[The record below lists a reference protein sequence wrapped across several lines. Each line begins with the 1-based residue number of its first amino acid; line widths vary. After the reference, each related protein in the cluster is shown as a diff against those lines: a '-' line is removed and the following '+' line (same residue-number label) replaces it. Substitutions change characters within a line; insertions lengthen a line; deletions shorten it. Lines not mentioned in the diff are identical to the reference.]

1 MKKTVLTNLW
11 LAGAKMFALFLLF
24 VISMDVVA
32 QATSNY
38 LISIKVRNLSWNYPG
53 ADPAL
58 APEGDFGFVVGGQFY
73 SLPEDFG
80 PNSGN
85 YVTDYNL
92 GVSLNDIVW
101 TGVVPVGASLAAPT
115 ANVIFQAYE
124 NDCGDLMS
132 FDTGFLDCG
141 LNEDDSNVDV
151 ILFIDWA
158 SYVTLDADGQYV
170 PGSYNIPFGE
180 LGPYNGGDGSSY
192 DVALQVTVVAV
203 EPPLESCDL
212 DAFPTGNGVTNGV
225 TYECLSETEG
235 QTSIVISGGTA
246 PYKIIGSGIYNAV
259 TGNPFN
265 FGVDPFG
272 LEVPAGN
279 FEFQVR
285 EGQPWTVTVI
295 DATGCIVA
303 QEGVMDLPN
312 PDFNVPFPLCTTDP
326 TVELYENNGA
336 YVPPFAPLNG
346 TFLGDAGVNDN
357 GDNVSA
363 TYDPFEAG
371 PGVHLVAY
379 CVELVAGGGNGYGP
393 GNYEEGCGI
402 CHTETIYVYPSFDG
416 YDATGNLIVDIGLQ
430 TGGSPQADAPLQ
442 VSYCLGHGDVT
453 LGLTNYTNIASL
465 FATLESEFDA
475 DHLIDEDDFFITWS
489 GPGITDNP
497 DGTAT
502 LAFGWGAN
510 EMPLGAHAI
519 QVTVGYP
526 NCPTDKVVIVNVLPN
541 FDATINDLATC
552 STEGNSFDLT
562 GLFGAT
568 TTAGGY
574 FYQVGAG
581 GALTAIP
588 SGSIPNGD
596 GTSVN
601 ILYSNTPDLTNVSQ
615 CNADDCINCDQATV
629 TFSGFTVDAS
639 FAVAGGP
646 EICRGSSP
654 LVDTVVDP
662 LVSEGQ
668 TSGAQASVGGSGL
681 PATLTSTANLGII
694 DPYGHINSLEITL
707 HYDGIA
713 GNTQGDHDGWTVTLP
728 GGVTFSEAD
737 GEGANGDN
745 LFDRT
750 ITWAE
755 IQAAYADAGLNID
768 DVYTGTN
775 APDLVGTCQPNDFEF
790 ELVTTSANS
799 AISIDVDY
807 RYVEPAGFVTAY
819 IWSTGTQLPAE
830 AISFDTETGEY
841 YLNTLFTDADGN
853 EWDLS
858 TYLDIRVVHT
868 TYSCDAQLPDGT
880 LCTESAEEIIK
891 VLPALN
897 ATIADFTACA
907 NAGAIDLEQMFIA
920 GTTSQG
926 GTFSSDGG
934 TLNGNYLTAA
944 EGTYTITYTI
954 GAGTGSDG
962 CDPVPGTATLTVEAA
977 ADPEFNYPT
986 TVCVGSIPA
995 LPAAASGTTSGLQV
1009 FDPQGNNISHAD
1021 FEAATVGGL
1030 YTIVQTTGPVGCQDE
1045 YTHEVLVVESPT
1057 AVSADAT
1064 VCRSQAVV
1072 DLTQFV
1078 AGSTM
1083 GGNFAGAGVAGNV
1096 LVLGTLDTTTVTY
1109 TVGSNGCEAS
1119 TTFTVTIVDQPNADF
1134 DITDQ
1139 ICEGTTVNLYD
1150 YTIEDGGSF
1159 TDNGEAVATPAAH
1172 TFSGSGLHNI
1182 VYTIGGGTS
1191 CTDSSQENVF
1201 VIGQST
1207 VTAEYGFICQSGDDG
1222 DFEIDL
1228 SQQLVDGNNSPNG
1241 GTFTMRRVPP
1251 FISEIEYNG
1260 GPQIDARDFIEVTG
1274 PAGLDLANYVLVFYK
1289 RMDYTNNSTFDDAV
1303 NSGAVYGVID
1313 FADLQPDQTVG
1324 ATAANGTIIDSE
1336 VNGLNGV
1343 AYGSVGVKYF
1353 DATPNNPGND
1363 VAPIGQTITGIA
1375 DGPAAVALVNKG
1387 ETTKLRDLD
1396 RILGNDDV
1404 VQFIGYGT
1412 SMTNTNAGIFSACD
1426 GPARSLVPAD
1436 INTVDGPGRSSQFTN
1451 ICWVNPNIDDPEVAY
1466 ATQLISAS
1474 VAAELTG
1481 SSCPLDVAD
1490 ANGNVWVQVWNGGE
1504 YTIPGCGIYT
1514 ADAEYIIALVQN
1526 VTSTGAGIPNYATVG
1541 DLTSAGSMNVGLRG
1555 DTPAEGYLAGRG
1567 HADELYFEY
1576 IAPNGDILDLD
1587 RLCHVLFT
1595 GGQIINTADYV
1606 NVENGDTNG
1615 DGTSNNNDDDEVE
1628 FTCETMTYTLPFGY
1642 QLLPGG
1648 PGTTQCGSNQ
1658 AIFYLTILMDGEEN
1672 WNNYSIDNPE
1682 GTLKT
1687 AVCDYSTTN
1696 LNTLIDDEVHW
1707 IAPIKAEGSVDE
1719 SETFTFEENVKDP
1732 LITELKY
1739 KSYADGCSFTAA
1751 DDHCVLYNYVDD
1763 NNTPFNG
1770 TDDQY
1775 TNLQFCDGIEISA
1788 PVGTELSCYAL
1799 VFYNNNDLLPQTPA
1813 NGAAFDVTYIAANG
1827 LPATTKVSNGRYMQ
1841 LYGLVDDDSNNGYPG
1856 GTIMTVP
1863 TWGLDAW
1870 NNYPYYAG
1878 ANPYDASNAYGQA
1891 NAPGEAGLYIDTN
1904 ENGAYDLND
1913 YAIEG
1918 PTGFEMYDGASFP
1931 WERGTECE
1939 KEDVGAR
1946 WFPIIDVPGNGLEEI
1961 GAVGL
1966 INTCTGKLVDFISW
1980 GGDICVETKED
1991 CSCAGPFEQLSTVQ
2005 IDTVQSTSCCDLRTL
2020 QLISASVAA
2029 ELTGSSC
2036 PLDVADA
2043 NGNVW
2048 VQVWNGGEYTIP
2060 GCGIYTADAE
2070 EFYQFSNSIGY
2081 YNCDLLEE
2089 AVSPDAP
2096 KEFTLDLSDLDIS
2109 DNYIVSNHVIEVT
2122 IGSQEEN
2129 YFQLYT
2135 YNIST
2140 GACGNLNSNDGDPG
2154 NVNIIPSNTP
2164 AANDGV
2170 DLDENGN
2177 TNLIT
2182 TVPGMSCGVPTHDNS
2197 VISDQAVGANGLL
2210 NSLEQAWD
2218 TNPNTINNLGSSY
2231 AYWDYDNPGVVN
2243 YLPGHSPELPGH
2255 SPENDNNPWSNGI
2268 QPSPIY
2274 MGTTIDNY
2282 GYPIYNGWGDDTP
2295 CMACSTDP
2303 NACIGDGEYAPV
2315 MYNTSGSHT
2324 YSGSYDAQGN
2334 PLGPHALQFNF
2345 ANGQGPL
2352 NIKGGCF
2359 NSFCTKLAKTTY
2371 TVSDLTAYLYNGN
2384 NIPGYEDGTIDGCR
2398 SLVHTRDHVTV
2409 TIRVK
2414 FDYHQC
2420 LPAGN
2425 FAGSDVNFNFDVDDE
2440 ETRDMPYWTFE
2451 PNGLADISPV
2461 AITYNVTNAH
2471 PIEDDD
2477 ATDDLACLD
2486 DDNDN
2491 VRTQDIEVLPSADA
2505 SLSQSSISVCTNSPN
2520 VNLNQYVSGTP
2531 GGTWSGNGVNNNSFD
2546 PTTAG
2551 TFTVTYSVEGCSEG
2565 ASTATM
2571 DIVVEQVGSI
2581 NLNGLATSVCSNDA
2595 ITLPAGATWTGQGVD
2610 GSTFTPDG
2618 PGSYVLSYS
2627 AGSGDCGVSGTH
2639 TISVYAPLAV
2649 TTTEAEGNG
2658 PNSRSV
2664 TLTISGGLAPYTVNG
2679 MAVGGNTYTASLPCD
2694 APYQFVVGSA
2704 ATSCSTIP
2712 VFGQTAPCAPQCT
2725 ADAGQL
2731 FLVSGTIGSGNNVNS
2746 CASGTIVLNAAGFNS
2761 EAVQTY
2767 AATDANGNVIALS
2780 STGVFNLT
2788 NASGEVTFWGVNFC
2802 PGTNVPNTV
2811 SGIQAA
2817 IGESLQITN
2826 GITVN
2831 IAPAITVEL
2840 TAECNTASGG
2850 YFVRMTVCGGD
2861 PTLNGFG
2868 SYTSNCLQTVIS
2880 GDLIISGGETCT
2892 TVVLAADASGTPFPA
2907 GASFSCSVGDG
2918 SLCEAAASI
2927 QMPATACGNNAANPN
2942 SGFTLADTPVVIDV
2956 LNNDDGIVAVT
2967 SVTNPAHGTA
2977 TINPN
2982 GTITYTPDPGFSG
2995 TDNFVYQGVDALGN
3009 TYTTN
3014 VTVVVQA
3021 SSTALLATWDHD
3033 CTPVNAGDNEY
3044 VVTVYVQGGTAPY
3057 TVSGSYNGILT
3068 TAGPVSFSVLDGN
3081 GFQVVVTDNAG
3092 NQFPIDQ
3099 SDIIACSKVA
3109 VDLLGFDGEVKTEG
3123 NYLTWITATETD
3135 NDYFTLEA
3143 SRDGVNFEVINI
3155 TDGAGNSNV
3164 AHNYNFMH
3172 KEAQNGVTYYRLST
3186 TDFNGQ
3192 IVHHDVITL
3201 TRGEVKFGIVE
3212 LFPVPAVVDLSIKFT
3227 TAGAGAVKANIYS
3240 VSGQLV
3246 ATKDVAAIKGMNTIK
3261 LDVAN
3266 FAAGTYYVTLND
3278 GNNVVTT
3285 KFVKQ

>member
-1 MKKTVLTNLW
+1 MKSYFNMKKTVLTNLW

-85 YVTDYNL
+85 YVADYNL

-212 DAFPTGNGVTNGV
+212 DAFPAGGGVV
-225 TYECLSETEG
+225 YECLSETEG
-235 QTSIVISGGTA
+235 QTSIIIADGTA

-259 TGNPFN
+259 TGNPFD

-312 PDFNVPFPLCTTDP
+312 PDFNVPSPLCTTDP
-326 TVELYENNGA
+326 TVELYEYNCA

-346 TFLGDAGVNDN
+346 TFFGDAGVNDN
-357 GDNVSA
+357 GDNCSA

-379 CVELVAGGGNGYGP
+379 CVEPVAGGGNGYGP
-393 GNYEEGCGI
+393 GFYEEGCGI

-416 YDATGNLIVDIGLQ
+416 YDATGNLIVDMGLQ
-430 TGGSPQADAPLQ
+430 TGGTPQADAPLQ

-453 LGLTNYTNIASL
+453 LGLTNYNNIAAL
-465 FATLESEFDA
+465 FATLEPEFDA
-475 DHLIDEDDFFITWS
+475 DGLIDEDDFFITWS

-541 FDATINDLATC
+541 FDATINNLATC
-552 STEGNSFDLT
+552 STEGEMFDLT
-562 GLFGAT
+562 GLFGAS

-588 SGSIPNGD
+588 SGMIPNGD

-737 GEGANGDN
+737 GAGANGDN

-880 LCTESAEEIIK
+880 LCTQSAEEIIK

-926 GTFSSDGG
+926 GTFSSSGG
-934 TLNGNYLTAA
+934 TLNGNYLTAG

-954 GAGTGSDG
+954 GAGTGNDG

-977 ADPEFNYPT
+977 TDPEFDYPT

-1009 FDPQGNNISHAD
+1009 FDPQGNNISHED
-1021 FEAATVGGL
+1021 FVAATVGGL
-1030 YTIVQTTGPVGCQDE
+1030 YTITQTTGPVGCQDE

-1083 GGNFAGAGVAGNV
+1083 GGNFSGTGVAGNV
-1096 LVLGTLDTTTVTY
+1096 LVLGTLSSSTITY
-1109 TVGSNGCEAS
+1109 TVGSNGCTAT
-1119 TTFTVTIVDQPNADF
+1119 TTFTLTIVDQPNAAF
-1134 DITDQ
+1134 DVIDQ
-1139 ICEGTTVNLYD
+1139 ICTGTTVNLYD
-1150 YTIEDGGSF
+1150 YTLQDGGSF
-1159 TDNGEAVATPAAH
+1159 TDNGVDVATPAAY
-1172 TFSGSGLHNI
+1172 TFTGEGLHNL
-1182 VYTIGGGTS
+1182 VYTINGGS
-1191 CTDSSQENVF
+1191 NCIDSDQENVY
-1201 VIGQST
+1201 VIDQST
-1207 VTAEYGFICQSGDDG
+1207 VTAEYGFVCQSGDDG

-1228 SQQLVDGNNSPNG
+1228 SQQLTDGSNSANG
-1241 GTFTMRRVPP
+1241 GTFTMNVVPP
-1251 FISEIEYNG
+1251 FISEIEYTG

-1274 PAGLDLANYVLVFYK
+1274 PAGLNLANYVLVFYK
-1289 RMDYTNNSTFDDAV
+1289 RMDYTNNNTFDDAV

-1313 FADLQPDQTVG
+1313 FADLQPNQTVG
-1324 ATAANGTIIDSE
+1324 ATADNGTIIDAE
-1336 VNGLNGV
+1336 VTGLNGL

-1353 DATPNNPGND
+1353 DATDFDATASNPGND
-1363 VAPIGQTITGIA
+1363 VAPIGSTIQGIA

-1436 INTVDGPGRSSQFTN
+1436 INTVDGSDRSSQFTN

-1466 ATQLISAS
+1466 ATA
-1474 VAAELTG
+1474 
-1481 SSCPLDVAD
+1481 P
-1490 ANGNVWVQVWNGGE
+1490 
-1504 YTIPGCGIYT
+1504 
-1514 ADAEYIIALVQN
+1514 VQN

-1799 VFYNNNDLLPQTPA
+1799 VFYNNNDLLPQTSA

-1991 CSCAGPFEQLSTVQ
+1991 CSCAGPFEQLSSAQ
-2005 IDTVQSTSCCDLRTL
+2005 IDTFQNASCCDLRTL

-2096 KEFTLDLSDLDIS
+2096 EEFTLDLSDLDIS

-2164 AANDGV
+2164 AANNGV

-2243 YLPGHSPELPGH
+2243 YLPGHNPA
-2255 SPENDNNPWSNGI
+2255 NDNNPWSNGL

-2303 NACIGDGEYAPV
+2303 NACIGDGEYAPA
-2315 MYNTSGSHT
+2315 MYNASGSHT
-2324 YSGSYDAQGN
+2324 YNGSYDAQGN
-2334 PLGPHALQFNF
+2334 PVGPHALTFDF
-2345 ANGQGPL
+2345 ENGQGPL
-2352 NIKGGCF
+2352 NIEGGCF
-2359 NSFCTKLAKTTY
+2359 DSFCTSLAKTTY
-2371 TVSDLTAYLYNGN
+2371 TVGDLTAYLYNGN
-2384 NIPGYEDGTIDGCR
+2384 NIPGYEDGTIDSCR
-2398 SLVHTRDHVTV
+2398 TLVHTRDHVTV

-2425 FAGSDVNFNFDVDDE
+2425 FAGSDVNLNFDVNDP
-2440 ETRDMPYWTFE
+2440 ETYDMPYWTFE

-2531 GGTWSGNGVNNNSFD
+2531 GGTWSGTGVNNNSFD

-2551 TFTVTYSVEGCSEG
+2551 TFTATYSVEGCSEG
-2565 ASTATM
+2565 ASTATLT
-2571 DIVVEQVGSI
+2571 ITVEQVGSV
-2581 NLNGLATSVCSNDA
+2581 NLSGLTTSACSNDPIA
-2595 ITLPAGATWTGQGVD
+2595 LPAGATWSGDGVS
-2610 GSTFTPDG
+2610 GSTFTPAG
-2618 PGSYVLSYS
+2618 PGSYVLSYA

-2639 TISVYAPLAV
+2639 TINVYAPLAV
-2649 TTTEAEGNG
+2649 STSEGEGNG

-2679 MAVGGNTYTASLPCD
+2679 MAIGGNTYTASLPCD
-2694 APYQFVVGSA
+2694 APYNFVVGSA
-2704 ATSCSTIP
+2704 ASSCGTIP
-2712 VFGQTAPCAPQCT
+2712 VFGQTAPCAPECT
-2725 ADAGQL
+2725 AEAGQL
-2731 FLVSGTIGSGNNVNS
+2731 FLVSGTIGSGSNVNS
-2746 CASGTIVLNAAGFNS
+2746 CANGTIVVNAAGFNGD
-2761 EAVQTY
+2761 AVQTY
-2767 AATDANGNVIALS
+2767 AATDANGTVIALS

-2831 IAPAITVEL
+2831 IAPAIVVTL
-2840 TAECNTASGG
+2840 TAECDPASGG
-2850 YFVRMTVCGGD
+2850 YFVRMTVSGGD

-2868 SYTSNCLQTVIS
+2868 SYISNCAST
-2880 GDLIISGGETCT
+2880 IISGNLIIEPGETST
-2892 TVVLAADASGTPFPA
+2892 TAVLAADASGTPFPA
-2907 GASFSCSVGDG
+2907 GSSFSCSVGDG

-2942 SGFTLADTPVVIDV
+2942 SGFTLADTPVDINV
-2956 LNNDDGIVAVT
+2956 LGNDDGIVAVT

-2977 TINPN
+2977 IINPN

-3021 SSTALLATWDHD
+3021 SSTALLATWDRD

-3109 VDLLGFDGEVKTEG
+3109 VDLLSFDGEVKTEG
-3123 NYLTWITATETD
+3123 NYLTWATATETD